1 MARINVPTVE
11 NLMNELGLTFQKIYS
26 NDFKVD
32 KRSQWYMFMFPIV
45 YLFTLKMQG
54 IQNSLDQNNIWKAE
68 GTNLDDLNHRLVLV
82 SIPQECF
89 LFPNK
94 SVFILLY
101 NLYCNLLLHN
111 SPLIRIHLPLLLL
124 YSLPLLLI

>member
-1 MARINVPTVE
+1 MARINVPTVD

-68 GTNLDDLNHRLVLV
+68 GTNLDDLLAGNFNFRRKNASFSKVDINVKGTQGTNLNVGDLVIQ
-82 SIPQECF
+82 STNDIT
-89 LFPNK
+89 
-94 SVFILLY
+94 FIL
-101 NLYCNLLLHN
+101 NE
-111 SPLIRIHLPLLLL
+111 SGTIG
-124 YSLPLLLI
+124 SSGE